1 MHLDL
6 AGVITTEKRFHAS
19 EKISEQHFFSH
30 VTIFR
35 RKNVLAGISRRP
47 KIPER
52 ALNFLMIKLLTCT
65 IVLTLTTATGRL
77 GGCFKLH
84 NTYTMVLD
92 YSNSHAHAHWHPM

>member
-6 AGVITTEKRFHAS
+6 AGVITTETRFHAS
-19 EKISEQHFFSH
+19 EIFPEQHFFSH

-52 ALNFLMIKLLTCT
+52 ALIGPLSNPLLVPSLLASLYCLPFAVNA
-65 IVLTLTTATGRL
+65 IPKAFEWPPGVSG
-77 GGCFKLH
+77 
-84 NTYTMVLD
+84 
-92 YSNSHAHAHWHPM
+92 